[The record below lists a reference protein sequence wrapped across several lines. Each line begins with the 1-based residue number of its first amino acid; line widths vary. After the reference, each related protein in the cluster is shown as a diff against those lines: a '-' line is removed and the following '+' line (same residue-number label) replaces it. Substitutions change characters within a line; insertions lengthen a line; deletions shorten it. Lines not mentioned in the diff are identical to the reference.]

1 MNTTKVSSFLIITA
15 LILVSI
21 NWNNSSPTNIIS
33 DKTNVYDIERK
44 VNLTSE
50 TTELPLYPLS
60 HNFNTK
66 TYLESEYFRFAEDG
80 AIEKDYQYN

>member
-1 MNTTKVSSFLIITA
+1 MNATKVSSFLIITA

-44 VNLTSE
+44 FNLTSE
-50 TTELPLYPLS
+50 TTECHCIL
-60 HNFNTK
+60 
-66 TYLESEYFRFAEDG
+66 
-80 AIEKDYQYN
+80 

>member
-1 MNTTKVSSFLIITA
+1 MNATKVSSFLIIIA

-44 VNLTSE
+44 FNLTSE
-50 TTELPLYPLS
+50 TTECHCIL
-60 HNFNTK
+60 
-66 TYLESEYFRFAEDG
+66 
-80 AIEKDYQYN
+80 